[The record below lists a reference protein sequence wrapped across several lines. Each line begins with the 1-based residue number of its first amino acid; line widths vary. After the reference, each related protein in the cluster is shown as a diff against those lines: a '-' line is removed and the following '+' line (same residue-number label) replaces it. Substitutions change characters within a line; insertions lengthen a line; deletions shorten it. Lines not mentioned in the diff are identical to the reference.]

1 MTTIIRRDFFPGT
14 AKLEAQLEYLE
25 ASETND
31 CDRLREISERYATTT
46 HTPAPSTP
54 STFETPS
61 STPSTREK
69 LKRAKDSNSD
79 TGNPPPDAKKQKPE
93 DSKSLDEFLFKYHSE
108 DDASFDELLEKSEE
122 ERERKNAWL
131 YHQEEEYQ
139 KPLPLMSGE
148 EQLAITDGSASNST
162 SSEGGSGVK
171 TWAYTA
177 KNSLMYVPDSVED
190 SVKESLDKSVK
201 RREIA
206 HSNTRLSRKFILKT
220 TAAFAKAAS
229 EGEAGGKN
237 DREKVGV
244 DGKLAAESET
254 PRVNGYSFEATP
266 QIHPGWYTLV
276 GFSPQCEL

>member
-1 MTTIIRRDFFPGT
+1 MTAIIRRDFFPST

-31 CDRLREISERYATTT
+31 SDRLREISERFATTS
-46 HTPAPSTP
+46 HTPVPTTP

-69 LKRAKDSNSD
+69 LKRAKDSSSD
-79 TGNPPPDAKKQKPE
+79 ATNPPPESKKPKPE
-93 DSKSLDEFLFKYHSE
+93 ESKSLDEFLFKYHSE

-139 KPLPLMSGE
+139 KPLVLTSGGE
-148 EQLAITDGSASNST
+148 RLAITDGSESSNSK
-162 SSEGGSGVK
+162 EGSGVK

-177 KNSLMYVPDSVED
+177 KNSLMYIPDMVED

-201 RREIA
+201 KREIV
-206 HSNTRLSRKFILKT
+206 HSNTHLSREFILKT
-220 TAAFAKAAS
+220 TAALAKAAC
-229 EGEAGGKN
+229 EGEAGGKR
-237 DREKVGV
+237 DAEKVGV

-266 QIHPGWYTLV
+266 QIHPG
-276 GFSPQCEL
+276 E

>member
-1 MTTIIRRDFFPGT
+1 MYTCSLVQALTTIIRRDFFPGT

-31 CDRLREISERYATTT
+31 CDRLREISERFATTS
-46 HTPAPSTP
+46 HTPVPTTP

-69 LKRAKDSNSD
+69 LKRTKDSSSD
-79 TGNPPPDAKKQKPE
+79 AANPPPDAKKQKPE

-108 DDASFDELLEKSEE
+108 DDASFDELLEKAEE
-122 ERERKNAWL
+122 ERERNNAWL

-139 KPLPLMSGE
+139 KPLALTSGK
-148 EQLAITDGSASNST
+148 EQLAITDGT
-162 SSEGGSGVK
+162 GSSSSLSSSGGGSGVK

-177 KNSLMYVPDSVED
+177 KNSLMYIPDSVED

-206 HSNTRLSRKFILKT
+206 HSNTRLSREFILKT
-220 TAAFAKAAS
+220 TAALAKAAG
-229 EGEAGGKN
+229 EGEAGGKK
-237 DREKVGV
+237 DTEKVGV

-266 QIHPGWYTLV
+266 RIQPGV
-276 GFSPQCEL
+276 